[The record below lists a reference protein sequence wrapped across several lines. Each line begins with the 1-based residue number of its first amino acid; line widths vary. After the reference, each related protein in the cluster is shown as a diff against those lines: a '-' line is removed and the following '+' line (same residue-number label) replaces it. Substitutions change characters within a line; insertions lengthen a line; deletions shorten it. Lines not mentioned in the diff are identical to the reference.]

1 MNNHGI
7 YEEKSMFK
15 LIIILNKF
23 VVDFLFIVCNGTEI
37 IINEILKSSMWKME
51 KVGMWILRV
60 EMNKIYYTKMGYKI
74 AKRKVC
80 INLSILQMLLLN

>member
-37 IINEILKSSMWKME
+37 IINEILKSSM
-51 KVGMWILRV
+51 
-60 EMNKIYYTKMGYKI
+60 
-74 AKRKVC
+74 
-80 INLSILQMLLLN
+80 